1 MTQLSLHEALLAR
14 MLEHARTVEAPASPA
29 HKPGLLA
36 AVRAAGWRPQAG
48 LRHASP
54 PSSRSDH
61 ELAHAF
67 RAGDADAF
75 DELFSCYHGKLIAYA
90 RRSGCSADAEDLA
103 QLAFVAL
110 TRAPAFGD
118 DPAFNVRGYLF
129 TVVRNQA
136 IKLGVRRAR
145 EESAAD
151 SSGPEPVDPE
161 PSALEQLLARHERE
175 RVVALIESH
184 CNPAQ
189 QTVLAMT
196 HAGASTEAIAAELET
211 TVGNVRV
218 IRHRALTKLRAAIDE
233 NPP

>member
-1 MTQLSLHEALLAR
+1 MTQPSLHDALLAR
-14 MLEHARTVEAPASPA
+14 MLEHARSVEAPASPS

-54 PSSRSDH
+54 PSSRSDL
-61 ELAHAF
+61 ELARAF

-75 DELFSCYHGKLIAYA
+75 DELFSRYHGKLIAYA
-90 RRSGCSADAEDLA
+90 RRSGCSTDAEDLA

-118 DPAFNVRGYLF
+118 DPAFNVPAYLF

-136 IKLGVRRAR
+136 IKLGARRAR
-145 EESAAD
+145 EEFAAET
-151 SSGPEPVDPE
+151 SGPEPEDPE
-161 PSALEQLLARHERE
+161 PSALEQLLARHEFE
-175 RVVALIESH
+175 RVVALLESH
-184 CNPAQ
+184 CTPAQ
-189 QTVLAMT
+189 QTVLTMT
-196 HAGASTEAIAAELET
+196 HAGETTEAIAAALET

-218 IRHRALTKLRAAIDE
+218 IRHRALAKLRAAIDE
-233 NPP
+233 TPP